1 MDDELSLLARARAL
15 EEEALAEVHH
25 RYYQSIFRYV
35 SFRVGDTAVAEDL
48 TSDVFTRLLD
58 ALRDKTAPQNTLRG
72 WLFRV
77 AAHVVADHYRRRER
91 ANEVGLSET
100 MVDDRIAVDEEVNR
114 SLRAAELRAA
124 LQELTADQ
132 QRVLSLRFG
141 AGMRIREVAG
151 VIEKSE
157 GAVKQLQLRA
167 IAALAK
173 RLAPGA
179 KSA

>member
-1 MDDELSLLARARAL
+1 MDDELTLLARARAL

-48 TSDVFTRLLD
+48 TSDVFTRLLS
-58 ALRDKTAPQNTLRG
+58 ALRDKTAPTNTLRG

-77 AAHVVADHYRRRER
+77 AAHVVADHYRQRER
-91 ANEVGLSET
+91 ANEVSLSET
-100 MVDDRIAVDEEVNR
+100 MVDDSISLDEKVNR

-124 LQELTADQ
+124 MQELTDDQ

-141 AGMRIREVAG
+141 AGMRIREVAAI
-151 VIEKSE
+151 VEKSE

-179 KSA
+179 KPA